1 MRERAFLAILTSA
14 TMAGASG
21 VFIKNI
27 HVAATSMSFMR
38 AIFPTVIVGAIMMS
52 RKQPIFRGN
61 YPFMIGVSVLNTLRS
76 YLFFTAFIY
85 TSMANVVLISYTWPI
100 FVALI
105 GSIYLKEKIT
115 RRELAVMMMAF
126 SGILFVYLD
135 KPFSFANRDFLGMTA
150 ALFTAL
156 IHATSIVIFKKVSNF
171 YSRTEI
177 IFYQNMA
184 GVVIFLPFILINRPV
199 PDGSDVLF
207 ASGHAILLG
216 TLGAYLFF
224 FGLKHLKA
232 GTASALS
239 YVEILSAL
247 LLSVFLMKETIT
259 WNMGVGGAMIVLATV
274 LLRKA

>member
-1 MRERAFLAILTSA
+1 
-14 TMAGASG
+14 MAGASG

-38 AIFPTVIVGAIMMS
+38 AIFPTFIVGAIMLS

-61 YPFMIGVSVLNTLRS
+61 YPLMIGVSVLNTLRL

-85 TSMANVVLISYTWPI
+85 TSIANVVLISYTWPI

-105 GSIYLKEKIT
+105 GSIYLNEKIT
-115 RRELAVMMMAF
+115 RRELAVMLIAF

-135 KPFSFANRDFLGMTA
+135 KPFSFADRDFIGMTA

-156 IHATSIVIFKKVSNF
+156 IHATSIVIFKKAANF

-184 GVVIFLPFILINRPV
+184 GVVVFLPFILINRPV

-207 ASGHAILLG
+207 AAGHAILLG

-259 WNMGVGGAMIVLATV
+259 WNMALGGAMIVLATV
-274 LLRKA
+274 LLRKG